1 MHWKNAQK
9 LTADINAKKVELK
22 SSEKETKEAFDAL
35 AELQKKFTYT
45 NNKLAECQITNTRL
59 SEFNSQLYELVKGSS
74 LAGRLEKEHANDKA
88 EQNKVYDEKAESENN
103 VSNDKPPSNEVNKQ
117 TKIDRKCWFHENGYG
132 QKNPC
137 NYLHPTVICVNYSR
151 YGSCSEGNKC
161 RLRHPL
167 KVCMKF
173 LEGSCNQGDS
183 CVTQHPMNQMSSGP
197 RPASIV
203 TPYMSPPL
211 LPHPPQSSTEVPYPV
226 PAFPSQTYHEGP
238 PYPRSKSSSFSEF
251 KSSTPPGPTNLYAP
265 KQDFW

>member
-1 MHWKNAQK
+1 M
-9 LTADINAKKVELK
+9 
-22 SSEKETKEAFDAL
+22 
-35 AELQKKFTYT
+35 
-45 NNKLAECQITNTRL
+45 
-59 SEFNSQLYELVKGSS
+59 
-74 LAGRLEKEHANDKA
+74 
-88 EQNKVYDEKAESENN
+88 
-103 VSNDKPPSNEVNKQ
+103 
-117 TKIDRKCWFHENGYG
+117 
-132 QKNPC
+132 
-137 NYLHPTVICVNYSR
+137 ICVNYSR

-226 PAFPSQTYHEGP
+226 PAFPSQSYHEGP

-265 KQDFW
+265 KQDFWLSLRARRNIAEEGRSLNINLKLVTTINVFHII